1 MRNRN
6 TQNNDSVLVA
16 AHDAPGSWRRMADY
30 VCDGVDDWMEIQAAS
45 ELAERRGARSV
56 VLSPGKFDLVR
67 TVVTSDT
74 GNEQQSTV

>member
-1 MRNRN
+1 
-6 TQNNDSVLVA
+6 
-16 AHDAPGSWRRMADY
+16 MADY